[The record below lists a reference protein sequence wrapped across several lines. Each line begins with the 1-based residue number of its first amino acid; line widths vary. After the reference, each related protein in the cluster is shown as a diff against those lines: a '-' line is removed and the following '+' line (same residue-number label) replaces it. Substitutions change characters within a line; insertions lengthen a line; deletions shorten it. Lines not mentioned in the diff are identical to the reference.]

1 VTLANVLGLLIFAVI
16 LLWLVMSAPVGQ
28 RTVRRRVAVKA
39 DPARLWDALYPFGRH
54 FTWNGAVTE
63 VVRTGETTG
72 RMVTSHMGRDGRPIE
87 REFVI
92 EDCADGERFTLR
104 YTDDT
109 SLAQSFW
116 DDHAMSVE
124 IGGNREG
131 KATAEIA
138 ETDRYRGVAF
148 LIFRFFLLRRVAL
161 KLRRWAETGEFKP
174 GGTFEHPATQVAL
187 AAFSA
192 LVLWPIFGL
201 NMQGAFLAVTL
212 TIVVG
217 MHELG
222 HLVAFR
228 MMGHQTARVIFL
240 PLLGGIAIGGRPYD
254 RHFEVG
260 FAALMGAGFS
270 AFPVAALTWVA
281 FGSDMP
287 VVASGALAVV
297 LMIMSLFNLG
307 NLMPV
312 WKFDGG
318 QVLRQLFRTDR
329 GMAAASFTTL
339 IIMTATG
346 VAAGL
351 PSQVLVI
358 CGVVI
363 AVLSLLTSKTG
374 VAPKTALRPMTNNER
389 IALGLAFAA
398 VLAIHA
404 IALAW
409 SLHRLFHV

>member
-1 VTLANVLGLLIFAVI
+1 MALASVVGLLIFAVI
-16 LLWLVMSAPVGQ
+16 LLWLVMSAPIGQ
-28 RTVRRRVAVKA
+28 RTVRRRIAAQA
-39 DPARLWDALYPFGRH
+39 DPARLWEALFPFGSQ
-54 FTWNGAVTE
+54 FDWNGAVTA
-63 VVRTGETTG
+63 VARTGQATG

-87 REFVI
+87 REFII
-92 EDCADGERFTLR
+92 EELVAGERFTLR

-109 SLAQSFW
+109 SLEQSFW
-116 DDHAMSVE
+116 DDHSMTVRIARGDKGTA
-124 IGGNREG
+124 I
-131 KATAEIA
+131 AEIA
-138 ETDRYRGVAF
+138 ETDRYSGIAF
-148 LIFRFFLLRRVAL
+148 LMFRFFLLRRTAL

-174 GGTFEHPATQVAL
+174 GGAFEHPATQVAL
-187 AAFSA
+187 AAVSA

-201 NMQGAFLAVTL
+201 NLQGAFLAVTL
-212 TIVVG
+212 TVVVG

-228 MMGHQTARVIFL
+228 IMGHQTARVIFL

-281 FGSDMP
+281 LGSDMP

-329 GMAAASFTTL
+329 GMAAASFATL

-363 AVLSLLTSKTG
+363 AVISLLTSKTG

-409 SLHRLFHV
+409 SLHRLFNV